1 MFLWAA
7 EGAALAH
14 AQSAAVDAL
23 LLRLRPSVAVLGDPR
38 QPFGAATLIDAQ
50 QGLFVAHR
58 DAVRGDTVQARI
70 GDGTFRLKVLN
81 LDTRT
86 DLVLLACHTRES
98 FPAGAQIAV
107 AETEPPIGSR
117 VMVLLANGGVVGS
130 FVGGNRFAVA
140 GVNRQAIPV
149 SELRFETP
157 PQLVGG
163 ALVVSFEGKL
173 LGTMGATLARPGN
186 AAAVPLK
193 TLKDVERAIVRAGAG
208 AKAGFGPGG
217 GAPLPPGLSK
227 LQGIYRPG
235 PAALTVAYT
244 PSLNVVKRVIEGFT
258 SDSHKV
264 EFAAL
269 GVLIDEFPGGGAVIK
284 LVVPDSPA
292 DRRGVKVGDILLRV
306 SDRAISKQFDF
317 VQAMLAYKPGDRT
330 TLRIRR
336 EGTERSIEVTLARSK
351 A

>member
-1 MFLWAA
+1 LWGA
-7 EGAALAH
+7 EGAALAQ
-14 AQSAAVDAL
+14 AQNVALEGL
-23 LLRLRPSVAVLGDPR
+23 LLKLRPSVAVLGDPR
-38 QPFGAATLIDAQ
+38 QPAGAAALIDAQ

-86 DLVLLACHTRES
+86 DLVLLAYQTPEG
-98 FPAGAQIAV
+98 FPAGSQISV
-107 AETEPPIGSR
+107 AEAEPVAGSK
-117 VMVLLANGGVVGS
+117 VMVLLANGGLVGS

-163 ALVVSFEGKL
+163 ALVISFEGKL

-186 AAAVPLK
+186 VATVPLK
-193 TLKDVERAIVRAGAG
+193 TLNDVRGAVGGAG
-208 AKAGFGPGG
+208 GAYRPGG
-217 GAPLPPGLSK
+217 GAPVLPGFPK
-227 LQGIYRPG
+227 LQSFYGGPG
-235 PAALTVAYT
+235 PAPLTVAYT
-244 PSLNVVKRVIEGFT
+244 PSLSVVRRVIEGFT
-258 SDSHKV
+258 SEGHRA

-269 GVLIDEFPGGGAVIK
+269 GVLVDESLGGGAVIK

-292 DRRGVKVGDILLRV
+292 SHSGVRVGDVLLRV
-306 SDRAISKQFDF
+306 GDRSISKQLDF
-317 VQAMLAYKPGDRT
+317 VQALLAYRPGEHT

-336 EGTERSIEVTLARSK
+336 DGVERTLEVVLARSK